1 MAYPANLGP
10 YGFLPINLEGG
21 RVFAGAIRKLPIASG
36 YAYNIGYGDPVTLAS
51 DGTITRVDT
60 SSGSKTAWAASPIGV
75 FLGCSFTQTSGTKYP
90 LWAQSWTASTTASD
104 AYAIV
109 SDDPLIVMKALLT
122 NGGTA
127 YTSGAATLADLGQN
141 VGYYQ
146 PAGTSTALINTT
158 TGDSLISLNWATKNT
173 TATLP
178 FRVVDFVRETALSDG
193 TFVEALVEYTP
204 PTISSTA
211 TVTQAGTSPFA
222 VSAVSVTSTVT
233 GGHFY
238 RNPTGV

>member
-36 YAYNIGYGDPVTLAS
+36 YAQNIGYGDPVTLAS
-51 DGTITRVDT
+51 NGTITRIDVAA
-60 SSGSKTAWAASPIGV
+60 GSKSAFAASPIGI

-90 LWAQSWTASTTASD
+90 LWAQSWTSGTVASD
-104 AYAIV
+104 AYAII

-122 NGGTA
+122 NGGTP

-146 PAGTSTALINTT
+146 AAGTSSALINTA
-158 TGDSLISLNWATKNT
+158 TGDSVISLDWSTHNT
-173 TATLP
+173 TVTLP

-193 TFVEALVEYTP
+193 TFVEALVEYNP
-204 PTISSTA
+204 PSMA
-211 TVTQAGTSPFA
+211 VTQAATSPYA
-222 VSAVSVTSTVT
+222 VSAVTVT

-238 RNPTGV
+238 RNPAGV